1 MSNKV
6 VEDFLDE
13 DDPISGQKF
22 ALVSFLSPE
31 NVLEKKEL
39 FFFERFLQSYEV
51 EWKVKGL
58 EEFLA
63 SKVTAINKELED
75 KAVQFE
81 KEDKPDLASTCRS
94 ARVKIDAVF
103 EDYHAFVRQ
112 KQKDLNKTKIGT
124 AWDDFLFKEQAKLEE
139 EFHAKNNFRTSI
151 RGFKVRAVARDEKEA
166 EIRAKKLQ
174 GSDKYHNI
182 YCSEVG
188 KWTPWDPKP
197 HMVENHEY
205 AQEELNNLMKK
216 YKENEDHKTTF
227 FDEQRKAGI
236 QESKARTA
244 SASGAAVGEQKTSTM
259 TKVEENTVLSPVEA
273 STSEEVSKGLFSGP
287 ADLVLERKMAAA
299 AAAATASAS
308 VAATGVAASAEATT
322 VEEVKAVETKV
333 EEAKVAG
340 ETTP

>member
-1 MSNKV
+1 MASKV

-13 DDPISGQKF
+13 DDAISGQKF

-31 NVLEKKEL
+31 NVLERKDL

-51 EWKVKGL
+51 DWKIKGL

-63 SKVTAINKELED
+63 SKVTSINKELED

-81 KEDKPDLASTCRS
+81 KEEKPDLASTCRS
-94 ARVKIDAVF
+94 ARIKIDAVF
-103 EDYHAFVRQ
+103 EDYHTFVRQ
-112 KQKDLNKTKIGT
+112 KQKDLNKTKIET
-124 AWDDFLFKEQAKLEE
+124 AWDDFMFKEQVKLEE

-182 YCSEVG
+182 YCAEVG

-197 HMVENHEY
+197 HMVENQEY

-216 YKENEDHKTTF
+216 YKENEDHRTTF

-236 QESKARTA
+236 QESKART
-244 SASGAAVGEQKTSTM
+244 KSTM
-259 TKVEENTVLSPVEA
+259 TKVEESKVEESKENTVLSPTE
-273 STSEEVSKGLFSGP
+273 SLFSGP

-299 AAAATASAS
+299 ASV
-308 VAATGVAASAEATT
+308 VAAAEATT
-322 VEEVKAVETKV
+322 VEEVNAV
-333 EEAKVAG
+333 EEAKSN
-340 ETTP
+340 ETPV

>member
-1 MSNKV
+1 MASKV

-13 DDPISGQKF
+13 DDAISGQKF

-31 NVLEKKEL
+31 NVLERKDL

-51 EWKVKGL
+51 DWKIKGL

-63 SKVTAINKELED
+63 SKVTSINKELED

-81 KEDKPDLASTCRS
+81 KEEKPDLASTCRS
-94 ARVKIDAVF
+94 ARIKIDAVF
-103 EDYHAFVRQ
+103 EDYHTFVRQ
-112 KQKDLNKTKIGT
+112 KQKDLNKTKIET
-124 AWDDFLFKEQAKLEE
+124 AWDDFMFKEQVKLEE

-182 YCSEVG
+182 YCAEVG

-197 HMVENHEY
+197 HMVENQEY

-216 YKENEDHKTTF
+216 YKENEDHRTTF

-236 QESKARTA
+236 QESKART
-244 SASGAAVGEQKTSTM
+244 KSTM
-259 TKVEENTVLSPVEA
+259 TKVEESKVEESKENTVLSPTE
-273 STSEEVSKGLFSGP
+273 SLFSGP

-299 AAAATASAS
+299 AASV
-308 VAATGVAASAEATT
+308 VAAAEATT
-322 VEEVKAVETKV
+322 VEEVKAVE
-333 EEAKVAG
+333 EAK
-340 ETTP
+340 

>member
-1 MSNKV
+1 MANKV

-75 KAVQFE
+75 KADQFE
-81 KEDKPDLASTCRS
+81 KEDKPDLATTCRS

-182 YCSEVG
+182 YCAEVG

-244 SASGAAVGEQKTSTM
+244 AVQKTSTM
-259 TKVEENTVLSPVEA
+259 TKVEENTVLSPVEV
-273 STSEEVSKGLFSGP
+273 STSAEVSEGLFSGP
-287 ADLVLERKMAAA
+287 ADLVLERKMATAAAA
-299 AAAATASAS
+299 AAAATA
-308 VAATGVAASAEATT
+308 AATAATATAAEATT
-322 VEEVKAVETKV
+322 VEEVKAI
-333 EEAKVAG
+333 EAKVAE
-340 ETTP
+340 ETPL